1 MRAEALVLVEQ
12 PKAVSSASALT
23 PRELEV
29 LAHLRTAMTSQEIAD
44 WMGVSLNTLKTH
56 QRSIYRKLAV
66 ANRRE
71 AIRAV
76 RP

>member
-1 MRAEALVLVEQ
+1 
-12 PKAVSSASALT
+12 
-23 PRELEV
+23 
-29 LAHLRTAMTSQEIAD
+29 MTSQEIAD
-44 WMGVSLNTLKTH
+44 RMAVSLNTLKTQ

-76 RP
+76 AP